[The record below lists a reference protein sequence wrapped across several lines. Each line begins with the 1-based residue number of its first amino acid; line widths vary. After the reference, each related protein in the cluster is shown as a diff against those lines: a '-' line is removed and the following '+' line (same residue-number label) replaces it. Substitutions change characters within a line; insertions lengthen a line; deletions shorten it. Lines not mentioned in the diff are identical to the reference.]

1 MYQQVAPTEIY
12 VKKQQ
17 QQNQEMPEGLITLG
31 LFSLFE
37 KNPVSFV
44 FKALIYSDWLLFVI
58 GECGRGP
65 VTVASVAGCLGG
77 DEK

>member
-31 LFSLFE
+31 LFE
-37 KNPVSFV
+37 KNPVLFV